1 MKTKFINT
9 VLFTLFTLGGI
20 YAQDVTT
27 VKANSSDISDNL
39 DLQAVASIFGES
51 QDLEDFERRLNDPNT
66 QISNLDLNGD
76 GKVDYLRVIEVTE
89 NSTHVI
95 LLQAVLAADTFQDV
109 ASIEVERDRNNNVS
123 VQVVGDTYIYGSNY
137 IYEPVYVATPPIYN
151 VFWVST
157 YRPYYSPWYYG
168 YYPTYYNYWAPYP
181 AYRYRRH
188 VHVQINTRNSYNY
201 VNTGRNTRAVAL
213 YNTRKSNDY
222 ERMHPNNSF
231 NSRNANVTNRYQLD
245 QNRGTL
251 SSNRATRNTSNGT
264 RNNGNRTARSSN
276 TLRSAD
282 AQSAGT
288 RAVSPSGSFKN
299 SSAAQPASGTRNSF
313 SNSSNRNS
321 ASQSAAPART
331 YTPAAQQATRTYTP
345 ANNNSA
351 PVRSYTPANNPA
363 PVRSAAPAQPARTYS
378 APAAQP
384 MRSAPAMSAPAR
396 SSAPAAAA
404 PARQASGGSRRN

>member
-27 VKANSSDISDNL
+27 VKANNSDISDNL

-168 YYPTYYNYWAPYP
+168 YYPTYYNYWSPYP
-181 AYRYRRH
+181 SYRYRRH

-201 VNTGRNTRAVAL
+201 VNNGRNTRAVAL

-231 NSRNANVTNRYQLD
+231 SNRNANVTNRYQLD

-251 SSNRATRNTSNGT
+251 DTARAS
-264 RNNGNRTARSSN
+264 RNNNTRTTRSGSAN
-276 TLRSAD
+276 TIKTSDSRST
-282 AQSAGT
+282 GT
-288 RAVSPSGSFKN
+288 RAVSTDSNNSFRN
-299 SSAAQPASGTRNSF
+299 NNTTPAATSNRGTF
-313 SNSSNRNS
+313 SNSSSRNNA
-321 ASQSAAPART
+321 ASQPATQPSRTYAPA
-331 YTPAAQQATRTYTP
+331 ATRNTNYTP
-345 ANNNSA
+345 ANNSSA
-351 PVRSYTPANNPA
+351 PVRSYTPASNPA
-363 PVRSAAPAQPARTYS
+363 PARAAAPAQSTRSFSQPAAQPVRSAPAV
-378 APAAQP
+378 
-384 MRSAPAMSAPAR
+384 SAPAR
-396 SSAPAAAA
+396 SATPATAS
-404 PARQASGGSRRN
+404 PARQSNGGGRRN